1 MRMKLQSL
9 RTQNVFDTP
18 DVWELQAI
26 CESFGESPPEPALPS
41 ATSVASLVR
50 SSTPDPWEWDAML
63 QDDKLCVP
71 QPCMAPASLMPSGA
85 PLGPQSEYPRPL
97 GSPERKPSMRP
108 GMLETSFSE
117 GQTLVKWCVDAS
129 KFSSNSGRLVSPD
142 FQLHFP
148 QQEPLTFRLMV
159 IGGKNAGFKKA
170 KGRGSLELKCFS
182 AVPPGLQSITAC
194 VAIGAGE
201 SQRISPKPIKHNFVE
216 KTCCQLRNGEEAS
229 WDFKKLTGDATICE
243 IAVEIHLSDKTSLD
257 METAGLKP
265 TDSLAVAWIRTRV
278 ESTEVGGELFP
289 AQDLLASLPLV
300 RSHAGITRLAFLRW
314 QMDALALVP
323 SHESCLEF
331 LHQIWGDV
339 ALTMGTEGWAPDWL
353 PSAPRLYA
361 PWARRRLLL
370 CGGGMESILE
380 ALAKLSYQDLAAI
393 GVVLLAIFIICVG
406 FPCFLVFVT
415 ATGIGPRRAKCL
427 PRSLEDLEFLK
438 AEGDTQRAVGDGAFL
453 KICQARLIS
462 ASICDPETDC
472 VQLRDDCGL
481 DHLHI
486 PTPDFFSPTQPDI
499 EAAVTFIT
507 DHIAK

>member
-1 MRMKLQSL
+1 MTPEMPALAKILMDQDITVVNTFVQGLEKQRLRERRLLRSQTSPATAAAAEEVEGYESDLVAQEKSENSVIEDCFGSASPKPRFWHSATPDRWEWDAMLQDLQEEGMSGPNHDGFIRQSSEKSVIEDCQEPEPSETMRMKLQSL

-243 IAVEIHLSDKTSLD
+243 IAVEIHL
-257 METAGLKP
+257 
-265 TDSLAVAWIRTRV
+265 
-278 ESTEVGGELFP
+278 
-289 AQDLLASLPLV
+289 
-300 RSHAGITRLAFLRW
+300 
-314 QMDALALVP
+314 
-323 SHESCLEF
+323 
-331 LHQIWGDV
+331 
-339 ALTMGTEGWAPDWL
+339 
-353 PSAPRLYA
+353 
-361 PWARRRLLL
+361 
-370 CGGGMESILE
+370 
-380 ALAKLSYQDLAAI
+380 
-393 GVVLLAIFIICVG
+393 
-406 FPCFLVFVT
+406 
-415 ATGIGPRRAKCL
+415 
-427 PRSLEDLEFLK
+427 
-438 AEGDTQRAVGDGAFL
+438 
-453 KICQARLIS
+453 
-462 ASICDPETDC
+462 
-472 VQLRDDCGL
+472 
-481 DHLHI
+481 
-486 PTPDFFSPTQPDI
+486 
-499 EAAVTFIT
+499 
-507 DHIAK
+507 

>member
-1 MRMKLQSL
+1 MTPEMPALAKILMDQDITVVNTFVQVSEKRGPRERRLLRSQTAPATAAAAEEVEEQFEGEGCEGYESDLVAQEKSEKSVIEDCFGSASPKPRFWHSATPDRWEWDAMLQDLQEEGMSGPNHDGFIRQSSEKSVIEDCQEPEPSETMRMKLQSL

-71 QPCMAPASLMPSGA
+71 QPCMAPASLMPSVGA
-85 PLGPQSEYPRPL
+85 PLGPQSEYPRLL
-97 GSPERKPSMRP
+97 GSPETRRPSMRP
-108 GMLETSFSE
+108 GMLETSESE

-243 IAVEIHLSDKTSLD
+243 IAVEIHL
-257 METAGLKP
+257 
-265 TDSLAVAWIRTRV
+265 
-278 ESTEVGGELFP
+278 
-289 AQDLLASLPLV
+289 
-300 RSHAGITRLAFLRW
+300 
-314 QMDALALVP
+314 
-323 SHESCLEF
+323 
-331 LHQIWGDV
+331 
-339 ALTMGTEGWAPDWL
+339 
-353 PSAPRLYA
+353 
-361 PWARRRLLL
+361 
-370 CGGGMESILE
+370 
-380 ALAKLSYQDLAAI
+380 
-393 GVVLLAIFIICVG
+393 
-406 FPCFLVFVT
+406 
-415 ATGIGPRRAKCL
+415 
-427 PRSLEDLEFLK
+427 
-438 AEGDTQRAVGDGAFL
+438 
-453 KICQARLIS
+453 
-462 ASICDPETDC
+462 
-472 VQLRDDCGL
+472 
-481 DHLHI
+481 
-486 PTPDFFSPTQPDI
+486 
-499 EAAVTFIT
+499 
-507 DHIAK
+507 